1 MSEIIEN
8 IYSFKTNEGK
18 KSYIYSL
25 KKIND
30 PLGYDYYLLTKDKDN
45 NSVIYET
52 INVLRFLQNNGLNIE
67 PVKKNTE
74 EYEDVLEEISV
85 LMNKNEKIEVMNR
98 K

>member
-25 KKIND
+25 KKLDD
-30 PLGYDYYLLTKDKDN
+30 PLGYEYYLLTKDKEN

-52 INVLRFLQNNGLNIE
+52 INVLSFLQNNRLNIA
-67 PVKKNTE
+67 PVKKDTE
-74 EYEDVLEEISV
+74 EYENVLEEISTI
-85 LMNKNEKIEVMNR
+85 MNKSKKIEVMNR